1 MKDKKRIMSKLYKTE
16 DEAVNSMKNLLLK
29 INTNIAELPV
39 ISI

>member
-1 MKDKKRIMSKLYKTE
+1 MKRGLYLNSITE